1 MLHIFDFCTMI
12 VNLLCTFLLAG
23 LYVVGWPIGILGF
36 IMSASLFS
44 ISGLYADAIL
54 QVVLLFSFGYGWY
67 AWQNN
72 TGSGKAIVHRLNI
85 TGWLKVLFF
94 IALFGIFASQLLIV
108 YTNSTTPYM
117 DGFTSTASLICV
129 FLASRKIIDN
139 WIIWIFVD
147 STYVFLYI
155 YKSLFF
161 AAVTTFVYLIVAI
174 YGYKHWQKAIL

>member
-1 MLHIFDFCTMI
+1 MI

-23 LYVVGWPIGILGF
+23 LYVVGWPIGILGL

-54 QVVLLFSFGYGWY
+54 QIVLLFSFGYGWY
-67 AWQNN
+67 TWQRNPA
-72 TGSGKAIVHRLNI
+72 GDKVIVHRLNVI
-85 TGWLKVLFF
+85 GWLKVLFY
-94 IALFGIFASQLLIV
+94 IVLLGLLVSQLLIS

-129 FLASRKIIDN
+129 FLASRKVVDN

-147 STYVFLYI
+147 STYVFLYV

-161 AAVTTFVYLIVAI
+161 AAITTLIYLMVAI
-174 YGYKHWQKAIL
+174 HGYRHWKKAV